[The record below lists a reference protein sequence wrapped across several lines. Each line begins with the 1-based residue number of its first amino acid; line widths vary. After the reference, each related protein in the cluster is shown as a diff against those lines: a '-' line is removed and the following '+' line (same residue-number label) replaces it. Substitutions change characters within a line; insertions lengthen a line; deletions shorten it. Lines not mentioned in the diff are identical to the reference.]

1 MLNLNDP
8 KTIARR
14 LKEAFAEEAFAVV
27 GLRAEDAR
35 QAGDQ
40 EGVSFWNEVARR
52 LVTHQSKRRVE
63 PQDLVGRSLWWLMQ
77 KVEYYRHHASAA
89 EGKAAAASGQL
100 REDMNYVARS
110 WRELALHADLLAQVS
125 AELPCEGSSRP
136 APADRSARSPAHS
149 TQFSR

>member
-1 MLNLNDP
+1 
-8 KTIARR
+8 
-14 LKEAFAEEAFAVV
+14 
-27 GLRAEDAR
+27 
-35 QAGDQ
+35 
-40 EGVSFWNEVARR
+40 
-52 LVTHQSKRRVE
+52 
-63 PQDLVGRSLWWLMQ
+63 MQ

-136 APADRSARSPAHS
+136 ASTDRSARSPAHS